1 MKVLKPVALTMLLL
15 FAATA
20 RPLSAQSSG
29 AHASDEACRNFVQSF
44 YDWYTPIALED
55 PPYPSSID
63 LVLQS
68 RVLSPDLARQLTQVI
83 NAAGRSGGDI
93 WISVDPIV
101 NTEDLWKKFAAR
113 NVTRKG
119 DHYLVEVYGV
129 TPDKTDANP
138 AVVAELVFQSGRWI
152 FVNFHYPGNVVS
164 SGNENMVSV
173 LRRLRES
180 IHGQDPQPRR

>member
-1 MKVLKPVALTMLLL
+1 MRIFNPVALTMLLL
-15 FAATA
+15 LAGIA
-20 RPLSAQSSG
+20 RPLFAQSSG
-29 AHASDEACRNFVQSF
+29 AQPGDEACLSFVQSF
-44 YDWYTPIALED
+44 YDWYAPIALED

-68 RVLSPDLARQLTQVI
+68 RVLSPDLARQLTQVTD
-83 NAAGRSGGDI
+83 AAGRSGGDI
-93 WISVDPIV
+93 WINVDPIV
-101 NTEDLWKKFAAR
+101 NTEDLWKKFVAR

-129 TPDKTDANP
+129 SPYKTDTNP
-138 AVVAELVFQSGRWI
+138 DVVAELVFQSGRWI

-164 SGNENMVSV
+164 SGNENMLSV

>member
-1 MKVLKPVALTMLLL
+1 
-15 FAATA
+15 
-20 RPLSAQSSG
+20 
-29 AHASDEACRNFVQSF
+29 
-44 YDWYTPIALED
+44 
-55 PPYPSSID
+55 
-63 LVLQS
+63 
-68 RVLSPDLARQLTQVI
+68 
-83 NAAGRSGGDI
+83 
-93 WISVDPIV
+93 
-101 NTEDLWKKFAAR
+101 
-113 NVTRKG
+113 VTRKG